1 MATPAV
7 LVEAGIFTSQDIE
20 DMTSATARI
29 AIVLMGARL
38 VVENLPEFFD
48 ARFLHVEGR

>member
-1 MATPAV
+1 MAVSA
-7 LVEAGIFTSQDIE
+7 LVEAEIFTPRDIE
-20 DMTSATARI
+20 EMTSATARI

-48 ARFLHVEGR
+48 ARFPHVEGR

>member
-1 MATPAV
+1 MAVSA
-7 LVEAGIFTSQDIE
+7 LVEAGIFSTKDIE
-20 DMTSATARI
+20 EMTSATARI

-48 ARFLHVEGR
+48 ARFPNVAGR